1 LRTMGLPTKAEAV
14 AYMQSQDLQS
24 LLAIAVN
31 QAVVEK
37 APDAAKRVGE
47 LLLKAAHD
55 RENMQRMKELF
66 ASADTN
72 RSGAIDIDELRTFTV
87 KIGEPLDEP
96 GLQKAFESMGGPNGG
111 ITFDAFASWY
121 QGARAKGGELSRKG
135 EAYTK
140 RASRA
145 SRQSR
150 ASHEATDDN
159 AGAASNFNI
168 RACTIRE
175 TGEPKTLQYRVGLHY
190 PDGGGN
196 LAPISPWH
204 DVPLYPAA
212 AAPGEVHMI
221 VEIPKWSRAKFEI
234 ATGEDYNPIKQDTKK
249 GRLREYTYGDML
261 FNYGCFPQTWED
273 PAHTTPDT
281 NAIGDNDPVD
291 AMEIGTMIHPVG
303 SIVRV
308 KVLGC
313 LAMID
318 DGETDWKVIC
328 ISMDDPLAKQM
339 DDINDVERVIPG
351 LTSVMRE
358 WLRMYKTVDGK
369 PENTFGLE
377 ERAMDKAYTMAVVE
391 ETHQFW
397 QNLINQGRKTV

>member
-1 LRTMGLPTKAEAV
+1 MSFCLKMLLHPAETVCILHDLACTCLSLETMGLPTKAEAV
-14 AYMQSQDLQS
+14 AYMQGQDLQS

-66 ASADTN
+66 ATADTN

-87 KIGEPLDEP
+87 KIGEPLDDP
-96 GLQKAFESMGGPNGG
+96 GLQKAFESMGGQNGG

-190 PDGGGN
+190 PDAEGN

-212 AAPGEVHMI
+212 AGPGEVHMI

-261 FNYGCFPQTWED
+261 FNCARRGPVAPAHSLECTCTHAQRLRWLGAPAVESHCSDALHHCRWMLPSDPTLTLALCPAPPQMDASLRPNPNPSPVPCTTADGCFPQTQ
-273 PAHTTPDT
+273 P
-281 NAIGDNDPVD
+281 
-291 AMEIGTMIHPVG
+291 
-303 SIVRV
+303 
-308 KVLGC
+308 
-313 LAMID
+313 
-318 DGETDWKVIC
+318 
-328 ISMDDPLAKQM
+328 
-339 DDINDVERVIPG
+339 
-351 LTSVMRE
+351 
-358 WLRMYKTVDGK
+358 
-369 PENTFGLE
+369 
-377 ERAMDKAYTMAVVE
+377 
-391 ETHQFW
+391 
-397 QNLINQGRKTV
+397 